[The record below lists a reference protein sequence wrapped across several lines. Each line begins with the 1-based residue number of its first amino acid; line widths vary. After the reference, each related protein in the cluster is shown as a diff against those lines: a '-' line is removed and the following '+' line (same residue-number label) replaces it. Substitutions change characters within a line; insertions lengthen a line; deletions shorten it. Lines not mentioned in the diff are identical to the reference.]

1 MKNEMYDIIIIGGG
15 PAGLSAAIYT
25 ARMGKKTL
33 LLEGGMY
40 GGRTAK
46 APNIW
51 NYPGFPDGI
60 KGTDLV
66 DLMVTQAENYQADLR
81 FGNEVIDI
89 QFQGKQKKIVTRE
102 GTYHGDVLIL
112 AMGTHSKKLR
122 IPGETD
128 FLGLGVSY
136 CPVCDGP
143 LYRGLRVAVVGSGNE
158 AFEDTFFMADFAQEV
173 FLITHSADVI
183 AEPKFVEDAEK
194 KPNIRLVYGQL
205 LKIRGDQVVTGVRYL
220 DYQDESEKELE
231 INGVFVSLG
240 GVPLTDLVKKAGV
253 KVDQRGCIVVDR
265 RQATNVDGVYAAGDC
280 TCGGMQVIT
289 AAGEG
294 AMAGIQAYRFSK
306 KQ

>member
-1 MKNEMYDIIIIGGG
+1 MNNETYDIIIIGGG

-46 APNIW
+46 APNVW

-66 DLMVTQAENYQADLR
+66 DLMVKQAEKYQATLK
-81 FGNEVIDI
+81 FSNEVIDI
-89 QFQGKQKKIVTRE
+89 QLTGKQKKIVTRE
-102 GTYHGDVLIL
+102 GTYQGDVLIL
-112 AMGTHSKKLR
+112 ATGTHSKKLR

-143 LYRGLRVAVVGSGNE
+143 LYRGLRVAVIGSGSE
-158 AFEDTFFMADFAQEV
+158 AFEDAFFMADFAQEV
-173 FLITHSADVI
+173 FLITHTTDI
-183 AEPKFVEDAEK
+183 TAEQKFIEEAEK
-194 KPNIRLVYGQL
+194 KSNITLVSGQL
-205 LKIRGDQVVTGVRYL
+205 LKIIGDQLVTGLQYRGFE
-220 DYQDESEKELE
+220 DESENKLE
-231 INGVFVSLG
+231 IDGVFVSLG
-240 GVPLTDLVKKAGV
+240 GVPLTTLVKKAGV
-253 KVDQRGCIVVDR
+253 KVDKRGCIMVDR
-265 RQATNVDGVYAAGDC
+265 RQATNIDGVYAAGDC

-294 AMAGIQAYRFSK
+294 AMAGIQAYRFTK